1 MSSWGNNDNAANTP
15 LWGSMTVNRAPTTAN
30 QTALYANTTANNVSS
45 TLADGS
51 IRNAQKTVG
60 LFGVDSQ
67 EMATSR
73 ANTLVPHP
81 CSTGWVLKT
90 TGQGGRAGRITH
102 EVLVALANLNGDG
115 DQQIYANVMITLV
128 TSGTATVAANASF
141 ANNAV
146 FTVSP
151 TLSGNTS
158 ATLTYQWQ
166 YNNSTGTFGWAN
178 IPANTAIIRFQGA
191 TTPTLLAIPSNTANN
206 TNVFRV
212 TVTAAN
218 QGVVATSSN
227 NTLSVPV

>member
-1 MSSWGNNDNAANTP
+1 MSSWGNIDNAANTP
-15 LWGSMTVNRAPTTAN
+15 LWGSMTVNRAPTTNN

-45 TLADGS
+45 TLGDGS
-51 IRNAQKTVG
+51 IRNGRMTVG

-67 EMATSR
+67 EMG
-73 ANTLVPHP
+73 ANQTVAHP
-81 CSTGWVLKT
+81 CGTGWVLKT

-102 EVLVALANLNGDG
+102 EVLVALANLTGDG
-115 DQQIYANVMITLV
+115 DQQTYANVMITLV
-128 TSGTATVAANASF
+128 TSGTATVASNASF

-151 TLSGNTS
+151 TLAGNTS
-158 ATLTYQWQ
+158 STLTYQWQ
-166 YNNSTGTFGWAN
+166 YNNATGTYGWAN

-191 TTPTLLAIPSNTANN
+191 TTPTLVAIPATTANN

-218 QGVVATSSN
+218 QGVIATSSN
-227 NTLSVPV
+227 NALSIPV